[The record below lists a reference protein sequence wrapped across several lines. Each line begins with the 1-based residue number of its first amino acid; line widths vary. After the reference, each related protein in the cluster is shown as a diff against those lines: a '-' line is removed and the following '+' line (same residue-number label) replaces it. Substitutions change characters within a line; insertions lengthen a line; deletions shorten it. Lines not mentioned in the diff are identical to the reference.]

1 MKISIKSRIKT
12 EIESNPEFAQA
23 YHDCLF
29 AEEFAQTL
37 QDLRKTM
44 HLSQSELANRTGI
57 KQVEI
62 SKIENLK
69 TIPTVSTMDRL
80 LRVFNKRLSII
91 NQ

>member
-1 MKISIKSRIKT
+1 MKTSIKDRIQHQ
-12 EIESNPEFAQA
+12 IDSNPEFAQA
-23 YHDCLF
+23 YHDCIF

-37 QDLRKTM
+37 HDLRTEM
-44 HLSQSELANRTGI
+44 NITQSELSLKTGI

-69 TIPTVSTMDRL
+69 TIPTVATMDRL
-80 LRVFNKRLSII
+80 LRVFNKRLSIV